1 MGTVYEKRSILKI
14 PVKERMEVCKS
25 IIKKEKDESLRGEAV
40 WVLGATASELN
51 LNDPLRDEIGDLLE
65 FVLIHDNS
73 DVVKHEVVFQIADSN
88 LKKKIYLVVNSALND
103 PSELVRHEAVEALG
117 LIQAFDQR
125 HVLLKALNDKKDC
138 VRQTAAFV
146 LKQLDRLEKAHT
158 L

>member
-1 MGTVYEKRSILKI
+1 
-14 PVKERMEVCKS
+14 
-25 IIKKEKDESLRGEAV
+25 LRGEAV

-65 FVLIHDNS
+65 FVLIHDNN
-73 DVVKHEVVFQIADSN
+73 DVVKHKAVFQIGEYN
-88 LKKKIYLVVNSALND
+88 LKKKISVLLNSALND

-117 LIQAFDQR
+117 LIHAFDQR

-146 LKQLDRLEKAHT
+146 LKQLDRLEKAHA
-158 L
+158 LNENK